1 MHNNFRECSVGSEG
15 FEQGEML
22 FGARE
27 DMRRGNLF
35 ACRLQLESF
44 QVLLVKSSWIYRHN
58 IYKLSLQQLH
68 LLLILLGSVEL
79 SLQELHL
86 LLCLFRSVKLVL
98 QELILFF
105 NSLILLRSFKLN
117 F

>member
-27 DMRRGNLF
+27 DMCRDNVS
-35 ACRLQLESF
+35 ACRLKLDSF

-58 IYKLSLQQLH
+58 IYMLSLQQLQ
-68 LLLILLGSVEL
+68 LLLGGVEL
-79 SLQELHL
+79 SNVSLHCVCQCAKTLQRH
-86 LLCLFRSVKLVL
+86 
-98 QELILFF
+98 
-105 NSLILLRSFKLN
+105 
-117 F
+117 